1 MMVLPKNSHPSKKST
16 KKPPRCGE
24 ALTNKMAKSCYVME
38 VKSNAVINASGRA
51 S

>member
-1 MMVLPKNSHPSKKST
+1 MMLLPKNSHHPQNNT
-16 KKPPRCGE
+16 KKNLPDVGR
-24 ALTNKMAKSCYVME
+24 LNKMAKSCYVME